1 MSCYRSRL
9 SLVFN
14 LLLGHVISQGSV
26 ARQIKC
32 GGIFIDD
39 IRPIANFFILILI
52 VKHIRK
58 SVNNRYIYKL
68 YKKFVQF
75 LGHSVHVPPS
85 LVARVVYS
93 DPSVCLSVCLSLALV
108 AR

>member
-14 LLLGHVISQGSV
+14 LLLRHDISQGSV
-26 ARQIKC
+26 ARQIRC
-32 GGIFIDD
+32 GGIFSDD
-39 IRPIANFFILILI
+39 IIANLFFLILT
-52 VKHIRK
+52 VKQIRK
-58 SVNNRYIYKL
+58 SVNNRYIYEL